1 MLKQVGTLLKND
13 DLKVARVRIIE
24 SAERMVSWMALVA
37 ALLTLGSLILAFVIS
52 WQVKYMSAEIY
63 AVIRFN
69 ILMLPLL
76 LAANVALG
84 TAFIKANG
92 IINNMPLV
100 AAMQTFIY
108 YIFLVLFAIFFLG
121 DMISL
126 SRALAGFGLIA
137 AGIFLLKQ

>member
-52 WQVKYMSAEIY
+52 WQVKYIPAEIY

>member
-1 MLKQVGTLLKND
+1 
-13 DLKVARVRIIE
+13 
-24 SAERMVSWMALVA
+24 MVLWMALVA
-37 ALLTLGSLILAFVIS
+37 ALLTLGSLILAFVLS
-52 WQVKYMSAEIY
+52 WQVKYIPAEIY

-69 ILMLPLL
+69 LLMLPLL

-84 TAFIKANG
+84 TAFIKANE

-108 YIFLVLFAIFFLG
+108 YIFIVLFTVFFLG
-121 DMISL
+121 DKVSL
-126 SRALAGFGLIA
+126 SRALAGFSLIA

>member
-1 MLKQVGTLLKND
+1 
-13 DLKVARVRIIE
+13 
-24 SAERMVSWMALVA
+24 MALVA
-37 ALLTLGSLILAFVIS
+37 ALLTLGSLILAFVLS
-52 WQVKYMSAEIY
+52 WQGKYIPAEIY

-69 ILMLPLL
+69 LLILALL

-84 TAFIKANG
+84 TAFIKANE

-108 YIFLVLFAIFFLG
+108 YIFIVLFTIFFLG
-121 DMISL
+121 DKVSL
-126 SRALAGFGLIA
+126 SRDLAGFSLIA